1 MHEVK
6 SQERR
11 RHDAQ
16 FKAEVLAE
24 CAKPGA
30 SVAKVALAH
39 GLNTNLV
46 HKWRRDAARGEGPV
60 AIRAQPMF
68 VPLPMATP
76 AAAPAEDIRVE
87 LRKGAV
93 SLSVRWPLSASQA
106 CAQWLRDLLQ

>member
-1 MHEVK
+1 MQEAK

-11 RHDAQ
+11 RHDAR
-16 FKAEVLAE
+16 FKVEVLAE

-46 HKWRRDAARGEGPV
+46 HKWRRDAARVEAPV
-60 AIRAQPMF
+60 AIKAEPMF
-68 VPLPMATP
+68 VPLQMAAP
-76 AAAPAEDIRVE
+76 AAAPVEDIRVE

-93 SLSVRWPLSASQA
+93 SVSVRWPLPASQA
-106 CAQWLRDLLQ
+106 CALWLRELLR

>member
-1 MHEVK
+1 MREAK

-11 RHDAQ
+11 RHRAE

-30 SVAKVALAH
+30 SVAQVALAH

-46 HKWRRDAARGEGPV
+46 HKWRREAARGASPL
-60 AIRAQPMF
+60 AIKAQPMF
-68 VPLPMATP
+68 LPLQMPSPGAMP
-76 AAAPAEDIRVE
+76 ADDIRVE

-93 SLSVRWPLSASQA
+93 SLSVRWPQSASQA
-106 CAQWLRDLLQ
+106 CALWLRELLR